1 VNTKPGGAIRFHW
14 DEQPSE
20 SWREKSHSLCVI
32 NIIQPIKSIRLLQS
46 MTDFFERPKIRF
58 FATWMRWDH
67 ALDNYCATD
76 TFGSAG
82 YHSAGTLFFGAQLET
97 WF

>member
-1 VNTKPGGAIRFHW
+1 MVPSGFTGTSNPLNPGGKN
-14 DEQPSE
+14 P
-20 SWREKSHSLCVI
+20 HSLCVI

>member
-1 VNTKPGGAIRFHW
+1 M
-14 DEQPSE
+14 
-20 SWREKSHSLCVI
+20 
-32 NIIQPIKSIRLLQS
+32 LQNV
-46 MTDFFERPKIRF
+46 TDFFERPEIRF

-82 YHSAGTLFFGAQLET
+82 YHSAGTLFFGTQLET

>member
-1 VNTKPGGAIRFHW
+1 
-14 DEQPSE
+14 
-20 SWREKSHSLCVI
+20 
-32 NIIQPIKSIRLLQS
+32 

-58 FATWMRWDH
+58 FATCTRWDH